1 MERVSGI
8 ETRGKRHVA
17 EAAMN
22 VFLGR
27 RYYNTTLLEL
37 LSRSGCF
44 LTSLVYKPLCPTELM
59 LSE

>member
-44 LTSLVYKPLCPTELM
+44 LTSLVYKPLCPTK
-59 LSE
+59 